1 MCCCSSITSSASP
14 CLARKSRRC
23 SGACPPRWVTSPPW
37 RPRWASCRSA
47 SPPPA
52 PARSPRC
59 RPSTCR
65 PMTTPTR
72 PRWRPSP
79 TWMRPSPWS
88 ARSSK
93 KASTRRSTRWLPPR
107 ASSTRSIVGEEHY
120 NTAREVQRVLQRY
133 KDLQDI
139 IAILGVDELS
149 EDDKLIVSRARKI
162 ERFFSQPFF
171 VAAAVHR
178 ARRPLRAAARDRARL
193 PRNPGWQARRPARAG
208 LYDGRHD
215 R

>member
-14 CLARKSRRC
+14 CPARKCRRC
-23 SGACPPRWVTSPPW
+23 WGVCPPPWATSPPW

-59 RPSTCR
+59 RRSTCR

-79 TWMRPSPWS
+79 TWTPPSPWS
-88 ARSSK
+88 APSPK
-93 KASTRRSTRWLPPR
+93 KAFTRRSTRWHPPR
-107 ASSTRSIVGEEHY
+107 RILDPNIVGEEHY

-178 ARRPLRAAARDRARL
+178 PRWPLRAAARNRARF
-193 PRNPGWQARRPARAG
+193 PRNPGWQARRSARAG
-208 LYDGRHD
+208 LYDGWHN
-215 R
+215 